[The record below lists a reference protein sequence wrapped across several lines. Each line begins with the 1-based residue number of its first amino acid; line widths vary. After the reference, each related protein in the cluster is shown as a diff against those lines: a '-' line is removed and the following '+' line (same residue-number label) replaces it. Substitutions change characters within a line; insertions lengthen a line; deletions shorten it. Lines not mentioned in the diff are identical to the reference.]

1 MDSQY
6 VGKQSNST
14 RNMKHLNF
22 APKDVQRIL
31 PSGKSIM
38 KRKCSTR
45 KLFLKISQYSQ
56 ENTCVGISFLIKMQ
70 AFRAPALLKKVS
82 NIGVFWED

>member
-56 ENTCVGISFLIKMQ
+56 ENTYVGISF
-70 AFRAPALLKKVS
+70 FKKNTGLQGPS
-82 NIGVFWED
+82 FNKKRL

>member
-38 KRKCSTR
+38 KRTCSTR

-56 ENTCVGISFLIKMQ
+56 ENNCVGISFLIKMQ
-70 AFRAPALLKKVS
+70 AFGAPALVKRGS
-82 NIGVFWED
+82 NTGVFCEQ